1 MVFFSD
7 PAAIKQIFTGN
18 PDQLR
23 AGQANTVVFKL
34 LLGPNSILRLD
45 GARHR
50 HERKLLMPPFHGERM
65 RLYGDMMG
73 EIADRS
79 IDTWP
84 VDTSFPFHSRMQDI
98 TLDIMLRTVCG
109 VDEGVRLSRM
119 RALMIE
125 MLRLVVVGNP
135 FLPLLGWRRYTR
147 LRRDLYLF
155 LSDEIRRRRTT
166 PPDGRTDIM
175 AMLVAARD
183 EDGRPMSDEEIRDEM
198 ITILM
203 VGHETTATSLAWV
216 MHCLLENPNVLETVR
231 AEVASVA
238 GTGPSVPRPPAEE
251 IAQLGYLDAVIKE
264 TARLHPV
271 VPIVGRQ
278 IETDM
283 RVGDHELPAGSIV
296 APCIYLTHRR
306 PDLWP
311 DPNAFTPARFVGRRV
326 DPYMFFPFGGGVRH
340 CLGAAFATYEMKIV
354 LARVLSRVTL
364 RPDPDHTVRVVRR
377 GLLLG
382 PSGGVPVI
390 RASA

>member
-1 MVFFSD
+1 
-7 PAAIKQIFTGN
+7 
-18 PDQLR
+18 
-23 AGQANTVVFKL
+23 
-34 LLGPNSILRLD
+34 
-45 GARHR
+45 
-50 HERKLLMPPFHGERM
+50 
-65 RLYGDMMG
+65 
-73 EIADRS
+73 
-79 IDTWP
+79 
-84 VDTSFPFHSRMQDI
+84 
-98 TLDIMLRTVCG
+98 
-109 VDEGVRLSRM
+109 
-119 RALMIE
+119 
-125 MLRLVVVGNP
+125 
-135 FLPLLGWRRYTR
+135 
-147 LRRDLYLF
+147 
-155 LSDEIRRRRTT
+155 
-166 PPDGRTDIM
+166 M

-198 ITILM
+198 ITMLV

-231 AEVASVA
+231 AEVASAA

-311 DPNAFTPARFVGRRV
+311 DPDAFTPARFVGRRV

-382 PSGGVPVI
+382 PSRR
-390 RASA
+390 RAGDTRVGLTHDGAVALLGRDEGPGSRFFVTCSWRAAARSQLRPKGNVSARCPGRNFLTIPDKKRPTAGRVLVVGRTCAPFVVVRPASGPGSLPAGIN